1 MHKANIN
8 SIKVKID
15 KLSIVVGDFII
26 TFPEN
31 DRWHTSKIRMHV
43 KHYIQQIGK

>member
-8 SIKVKID
+8 SIKVEID
-15 KLSIVVGDFII
+15 KLSILVGDFII

-31 DRWHTSKIRMHV
+31 DRWHTSKISMHLNITFN
-43 KHYIQQIGK
+43 K